1 MHLRVV
7 APTCLVA
14 LVALSCGSLKY
25 ELLKDT
31 SLPNPPSKP
40 VKIYITGFPVISKA
54 NIVDPKA
61 AVGSGPGGYSGGNA
75 AAATNEL
82 ASVGNYL
89 AVISRPTRIED
100 LSGAILRE
108 LRKPDV
114 RVFTDL
120 EMISGMDAVRTI
132 SNPFELVAGSE
143 EADLEIEGN
152 VLLMSERV
160 SKKFSQ
166 NTTSVEVQIT
176 VRDVSTDAVS
186 GKKPLRAGIQMVFN
200 SRELEEAMAVA
211 AITGMTQKILF

>member
-1 MHLRVV
+1 MRLRVSTPV
-7 APTCLVA
+7 CLVA
-14 LVALSCGSLKY
+14 LFVLSCGSLKY
-25 ELLKDT
+25 ELLKGT
-31 SLPNPPSKP
+31 SVPNPPSQT
-40 VKIYITGFPVISKA
+40 VKIYITGFPVTSKA

-61 AVGSGPGGYSGGNA
+61 AVGSGPGGYSGGNTA
-75 AAATNEL
+75 SATNSL
-82 ASVGNYL
+82 ASVGNFL

-108 LRKPDV
+108 LRKPTV

-120 EMISGMDAVRTI
+120 DMITGMDAVRMI
-132 SNPFELVAGSE
+132 RNPFELVAGSD

-166 NTTSVEVQIT
+166 NTTGLEVQIT

-186 GKKPLRAGIQMVFN
+186 GKKPLRAGIRMIFN